1 MVLIVV
7 FKVWQPLFEWKSM
20 FSAFFLT
27 SYFVFQGK
35 KKVTQVLNAIR
46 VNTFIFVFEWASF
59 NLLTVTGPPVGP
71 FAIACLKQ
79 LYPIL
84 KLI

>member
-1 MVLIVV
+1 MQQFNLQSIIKYSMKNVYSFWDLL
-7 FKVWQPLFEWKSM
+7 KV
-20 FSAFFLT
+20 
-27 SYFVFQGK
+27 
-35 KKVTQVLNAIR
+35 
-46 VNTFIFVFEWASF
+46 ASNLDDI

>member
-1 MVLIVV
+1 M
-7 FKVWQPLFEWKSM
+7 
-20 FSAFFLT
+20 
-27 SYFVFQGK
+27 
-35 KKVTQVLNAIR
+35 IR
-46 VNTFIFVFEWASF
+46 VSALLSGAGSVGLKGTGAGVL

-71 FAIACLKQ
+71 FSIAWLKQ